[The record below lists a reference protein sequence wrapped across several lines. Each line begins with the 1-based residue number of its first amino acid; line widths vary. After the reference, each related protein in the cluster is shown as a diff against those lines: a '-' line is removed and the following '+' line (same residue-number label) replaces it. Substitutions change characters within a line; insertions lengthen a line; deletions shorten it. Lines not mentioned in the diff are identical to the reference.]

1 MNSAT
6 YPLAAGMIN
15 QINRLDIISNNLA
28 NANTT
33 GFKQVGLS
41 EGSFNNYL
49 QKAQEN
55 NSVINKESLV
65 SNTIPKIDEQYISS
79 AVGPIQTTGNALDF
93 ALQGQ
98 ETFFK
103 VQKEDGEIMFT
114 RDGSFKTSNNNLL
127 VDSNGNH
134 VLNNDNEPITTE
146 GNFISQIA
154 VVKTNFQNLDK
165 FGDNYY
171 RDINENQIETLDDN
185 DGFLIQGALEKSNV
199 NTVSTMIGL
208 IEANK
213 SFAQYQ
219 KAISGIDEMN
229 RKLIE
234 KLGRMV

>member
-171 RDINENQIETLDDN
+171 RDINENQIETLEDN

>member
-33 GFKQVGLS
+33 GFKQVGVS
-41 EGSFNNYL
+41 EGTFNNYL
-49 QKAQEN
+49 RKAEEN
-55 NSVINKESLV
+55 NTLINKESLV
-65 SNTIPKIDEQYISS
+65 TNTIPKLDQQYISS

-93 ALQGQ
+93 ALQGK

-103 VQKEDGEIMFT
+103 VQKEDGEIMYT
-114 RDGSFKTSNNNLL
+114 RDGSFKTSNNNFL

-134 VLNNDNEPITTE
+134 VLNNANEPITTE
-146 GNFISQIA
+146 GNFIQEIA
-154 VVKTNFQNLDK
+154 VVKSKFDNLDK

-171 RDINENQIETLDDN
+171 RDKNENQITQLEDN
-185 DGFLIQGALEKSNV
+185 DGYLVQGAVEKSNV

-234 KLGRMV
+234 KLGRMT